1 MFHEF
6 SMEFSHETHLG
17 CQASGCANTRAD
29 TDALGLNSVL
39 QHEAGEING
48 CNRMQLDDSTPPV
61 FSLAFWTGILRFFT
75 VYISTQSSHRQC
87 SKSMGWSSFSHHIF
101 PMEIPFKRAI
111 LRWVY
116 PQHPQLAR
124 KYAKQSSRIW
134 SYLIWYCLTF
144 RFFFIS

>member
-1 MFHEF
+1 
-6 SMEFSHETHLG
+6 
-17 CQASGCANTRAD
+17 
-29 TDALGLNSVL
+29 VL

-75 VYISTQSSHRQC
+75 VYITTQSSHRQC